1 MLKQCYYDVIKW
13 LPILILCSQITFISR
28 NNINP
33 YFCQNFIAVG
43 SKNKL
48 KRFKENETFTNVFQ
62 PTREE
67 VVSDS
72 FALKGKWNAEFF
84 KNDNPIILELGCGK
98 GEYTI
103 GLAEHNPKVN
113 YVGIDVKGAR
123 FWRGA
128 KTSVES
134 GMSNVAFVRTQI
146 ELINHVFAENEVSEI
161 WITFPDPQIKYKRTK
176 HRMTNSEF
184 LQMYKKILKPDGIMN
199 LKTDSEFMHGYT
211 LGLLHGEGHEVLYA
225 NHNVYKNEG
234 APKEVTSIQTFYEKQ
249 YLEINKA
256 ITYIRFK
263 IK

>member
-1 MLKQCYYDVIKW
+1 
-13 LPILILCSQITFISR
+13 
-28 NNINP
+28 
-33 YFCQNFIAVG
+33 VG

-48 KRFKENETFTNVFQ
+48 KRFKENETFNNVFQ

-67 VVSDS
+67 VVSNS
-72 FALKGKWNAEFF
+72 FPLRGKWNSEFF
-84 KNDNPIILELGCGK
+84 NNSNPIIIELGCGK
-98 GEYTI
+98 GEYSV
-103 GLAEHNPKVN
+103 GLAALFPDKNF
-113 YVGIDVKGAR
+113 VGIDIKGAR

-128 KTSVES
+128 KTAVEEQ
-134 GMSNVAFVRTQI
+134 MHNVAFIRTQI
-146 ELINHVFAENEVSEI
+146 ELINHIFSDGEVDEI

-176 HRMTNSEF
+176 HRMTNSDF
-184 LQMYKKILKPDGIMN
+184 LQLYKKILKPEGVVN

-234 APKEVTSIQTFYEKQ
+234 APSEVTSIQTFYENQ